1 MELPAPS
8 GKDHHKRHKEEG
20 QIENIYKSLRTTST
34 PGDWR
39 NSPVRM
45 TGMPSRK
52 YHAGALLSSLPF
64 EAVESNR
71 SGLVAGYAFVQRPL
85 GF

>member
-1 MELPAPS
+1 
-8 GKDHHKRHKEEG
+8 
-20 QIENIYKSLRTTST
+20 
-34 PGDWR
+34 
-39 NSPVRM
+39 M